1 MSVCITAQLLSLLM
15 DTHQSNLIDD
25 LIDKF
30 KFEKVHIAMTALDWK
45 WGGGTSEKVVPTIA
59 ALKKS
64 ARRLLIDSVTSKV
77 ISSGGFTAKYHP
89 AFDGE
94 DEYFELLFILEE
106 ADSCF
111 DD

>member
-1 MSVCITAQLLSLLM
+1 M
-15 DTHQSNLIDD
+15 DEHQSNLIND

-30 KFEKVHIAMTALDWK
+30 KFERVHIAMTALDWG
-45 WGGGTSEKVVPTIA
+45 WGDSYGKKSVPTIA
-59 ALKKS
+59 ALKQS
-64 ARRLLIDSVTSKV
+64 ARRLLTESIKAKI
-77 ISSGGFTAKYHP
+77 ISSGGLMAKYHP
-89 AFDGE
+89 RVDGE